1 MKSYYVAL
9 SDWSLDHHTHITEHA
24 RTTTR
29 NASPSFPSTCIRA
42 LAMASHRGKRPGAG
56 RPRTK
61 ERSWEQRH
69 VRVPI
74 ERPLHQSW
82 VELRENG
89 GFRDDSSFA
98 AHLLRVE
105 RERQSHLTD
114 RYISAYNVR
123 DVSLFSRVV
132 ESSCT
137 TLTVLQYTRDTEISK
152 VVII

>member
-1 MKSYYVAL
+1 MKSCYVAL
-9 SDWSLDHHTHITEHA
+9 SDWLLDRHTHINEHA
-24 RTTTR
+24 RTTTC
-29 NASPSFPSTCIRA
+29 NASPLVLSTCIRA
-42 LAMASHRGKRPGAG
+42 LAMASHGGKRPGAG

-61 ERSWEQRH
+61 GRSWEQRH

-74 ERPLHQSW
+74 ERPLHQFW
-82 VELRENG
+82 VELQENG

-114 RYISAYNVR
+114 KYISAYNFR

-132 ESSCT
+132 
-137 TLTVLQYTRDTEISK
+137 
-152 VVII
+152 